1 MSNTSHTRT
10 RTRMRREE
18 SASSEIRLMSAE
30 CERVGGINLS
40 QGVCNT
46 EVPACVR
53 RAARAAI
60 DEGWNTYTRQEG
72 VARLREAIS
81 RKLERYNNVRA
92 NPETEI
98 VVSAGATGAFYCAC
112 LALLQPGDEVIVFEP
127 YYGYHVETLA
137 SVGANGVP
145 VPMAPPEWSF
155 AIAAVEAAI
164 TPRTRGLLINT
175 PANPSG
181 KVFTR
186 PELEALARLA
196 ERHDLIVFT
205 DEIYEYFVYDG
216 LTHVSPASMP
226 GLAERTVTIS
236 GYSKTFS
243 VTGWRIGY
251 AACNSTWADAIG
263 FYNDLIYVCAPAPLQ
278 IGVACGIEELPPGY
292 YEDLRAEYD
301 SKRSV
306 MCNALQAAGLT
317 PYVAHGAYYVLAA
330 ADHVQG
336 RDSREKARRLLSE
349 SRVAAVP
356 GTAFFSGGR
365 GDSLLRFC
373 FAKPDKELEEAGRR
387 LVDAVAFR

>member
-1 MSNTSHTRT
+1 
-10 RTRMRREE
+10 MRRDE

-46 EVPACVR
+46 EVPAPVR
-53 RAARAAI
+53 RAAQAAI

-72 VARLREAIS
+72 IDRLREAIS

-92 NPETEI
+92 NPETEV

-137 SVGANGVP
+137 VIGAKGVP
-145 VPMAPPEWSF
+145 VPMAPPEWSLD
-155 AIAAVEAAI
+155 IAAVEAAI

-186 PELEALARLA
+186 TELEALARLA
-196 ERHDLIVFT
+196 ECHDLIVFT

-216 LTHVSPASMP
+216 LTHVSPASLP

-251 AACNSTWADAIG
+251 AACNAAWAEAIG

-278 IGVACGIEELPPGY
+278 VGVACGIEELPPTY
-292 YEDLRAEYD
+292 YEDLRAQYD
-301 SKRSV
+301 SKRRV

-317 PYVAHGAYYVLAA
+317 PYMAHGAYYVLAR
-330 ADHVQG
+330 ADNVPG

-365 GDSLLRFC
+365 GEDLLRFC
-373 FAKPDKELEEAGRR
+373 FAKPDDELEEAGRR
-387 LVDAVAFR
+387 LVSALAFR